1 VAKGNAMTY
10 YYQGDWVSGKKL
22 LATTEADTLAQ
33 ADELFTKQIGLDPKK
48 NGIAVTLEELTC
60 V

>member
-1 VAKGNAMTY
+1 MTY